1 MRWWF
6 GRKAA
11 APDERPFV
19 PAWLQASEPAGFARS
34 IDGMSVLVKSTGE
47 TMRYANA
54 GWSILLA
61 DAQPAISNVAS
72 GATVDAESRAA
83 ISAILGALRAHGLI
97 AP

>member
-6 GRKAA
+6 GRKSA

-34 IDGMSVLVKSTGE
+34 VDGLCVLVKSTGE
-47 TMRYANA
+47 TLRYANG
-54 GWSILLA
+54 GWSIMLGA
-61 DAQPAISNVAS
+61 PQPAISNVA
-72 GATVDAESRAA
+72 GGMTADAESRAA
-83 ISAILGALRAHGLI
+83 ISAILGTLRAHGLI